1 MEAKGKKL
9 PVPWFHQGSATAD
22 VVNHQLNFIIVS
34 ARTLRLPRSDL
45 KHFLQDG
52 KSPLLLQGGILVL
65 NVLGHHRTER
75 APHHFTITGNIT
87 DCPASQSSSVILDQC
102 SKIAD
107 TPLLAGSPHGLH
119 ELHVAAAHHHF
130 GVCTLGDCL
139 NKIAVCVPGKV
150 EDISYSY
157 IPG

>member
-1 MEAKGKKL
+1 MDC
-9 PVPWFHQGSATAD
+9 T
-22 VVNHQLNFIIVS
+22 
-34 ARTLRLPRSDL
+34 DL
-45 KHFLQDG
+45 KQFPQDG
-52 KSPLLLQGGILVL
+52 KSPLLLQGGSLVL
-65 NVLGHHRTER
+65 HVLGLHRSER
-75 APHHFTITGNIT
+75 APHHITITGNRT
-87 DCPASQSSSVILDQC
+87 DSPASQSSSVILDQC

-107 TPLLAGSPHGLH
+107 TPLLAGPPHGLH
-119 ELHVAAAHHHF
+119 ELHVAAAHHNF